1 MEEVSVLI
9 QKAQAGDSC
18 ARDVLIEKNLGLV
31 HHIVKRFAGRGYEM
45 EDLFQTGT
53 IGLMKAIDHFDLSY
67 DVKFSTYAVPLIA
80 GEIRRFLRDDGMV
93 KVSRTLKDTDCK
105 LHQAST
111 AFLAEWGREAT
122 IRELC
127 EKAGV
132 SYEDAV
138 MAIGAS
144 GEVESIEKTV
154 YEGDGKQIRLLDKV
168 ASRPEDGQWE
178 DSEKNRLLDRMLL
191 QQLMDGLTEEE
202 RTLITLR
209 YYEDKTQTQ
218 IAKELGISQVQV
230 SRLEKRILI
239 RMRKC
244 AGDCSC

>member
-9 QKAQAGDSC
+9 QKAQAGDSR
-18 ARDVLIEKNLGLV
+18 ARDVLIEKNMGLV
-31 HHIVKRFAGRGYEM
+31 HHIVKRFAGRGYDM

-80 GEIRRFLRDDGMV
+80 GEIRRFLRDDGMIR
-93 KVSRTLKDTDCK
+93 VSRTLKDAAFR
-105 LHQAST
+105 LHQASA
-111 AFLAEWGREAT
+111 AFWAQQGREPT
-122 IRELC
+122 LRELC

-154 YEGDGKQIRLLDKV
+154 YEGDGKEIRLLDQV

-178 DSEKNRLLDRMLL
+178 DSEKNRLLDRLL
-191 QQLMDGLTEEE
+191 LEQLMDGLTEDE

-230 SRLEKRILI
+230 SRLEKRILV